1 MDEDDECRQYTLRLC
16 KMSKLELLQQY
27 KNDVNNLRKCANQ
40 LDFSDRELTKIF
52 KECFRILDQED
63 STSKQNATNAQK
75 YFSTIVK
82 IFLIF
87 TLVSVCIY
95 ILLNVHQP
103 TSSLVLRNV
112 QGLIYPGL
120 KVLRFLS
127 VPIIKQYPSLT
138 GLYDESCL
146 VENPFFYVA
155 DMECWPC
162 ENVHSVMDLTGF
174 DNHSLYQTGA
184 PYIVKTV
191 QKEVLMETL
200 QKLYTENKHTFGA
213 EANNIKSNN
222 SSVNSLEEL
231 FDNGVKSS
239 THVSWRINKM
249 SPGRLIRSLFPRPYI
264 ISEWSGQSIE
274 RYVMIDGPKA
284 SPYTLPNPECSYVIV
299 IQGSGE
305 RTIILKPSKECGN
318 ICRTVSVIL
327 KPSYV
332 LWYNWWYWRP
342 ISLPTENSTET
353 SVSYV
358 SSYC

>member
-138 GLYDESCL
+138 G
-146 VENPFFYVA
+146 
-155 DMECWPC
+155 
-162 ENVHSVMDLTGF
+162 
-174 DNHSLYQTGA
+174 
-184 PYIVKTV
+184 
-191 QKEVLMETL
+191 
-200 QKLYTENKHTFGA
+200 
-213 EANNIKSNN
+213 
-222 SSVNSLEEL
+222 SS
-231 FDNGVKSS
+231 F
-239 THVSWRINKM
+239 
-249 SPGRLIRSLFPRPYI
+249 RSI
-264 ISEWSGQSIE
+264 I
-274 RYVMIDGPKA
+274 
-284 SPYTLPNPECSYVIV
+284 
-299 IQGSGE
+299 
-305 RTIILKPSKECGN
+305 II
-318 ICRTVSVIL
+318 
-327 KPSYV
+327 
-332 LWYNWWYWRP
+332 
-342 ISLPTENSTET
+342 
-353 SVSYV
+353 
-358 SSYC
+358 

>member
-1 MDEDDECRQYTLRLC
+1 
-16 KMSKLELLQQY
+16 MSKLELLQQY

-138 GLYDESCL
+138 G
-146 VENPFFYVA
+146 
-155 DMECWPC
+155 
-162 ENVHSVMDLTGF
+162 
-174 DNHSLYQTGA
+174 
-184 PYIVKTV
+184 
-191 QKEVLMETL
+191 
-200 QKLYTENKHTFGA
+200 
-213 EANNIKSNN
+213 
-222 SSVNSLEEL
+222 SS
-231 FDNGVKSS
+231 F
-239 THVSWRINKM
+239 
-249 SPGRLIRSLFPRPYI
+249 RSI
-264 ISEWSGQSIE
+264 I
-274 RYVMIDGPKA
+274 
-284 SPYTLPNPECSYVIV
+284 
-299 IQGSGE
+299 
-305 RTIILKPSKECGN
+305 II
-318 ICRTVSVIL
+318 
-327 KPSYV
+327 
-332 LWYNWWYWRP
+332 
-342 ISLPTENSTET
+342 
-353 SVSYV
+353 
-358 SSYC
+358 

>member
-1 MDEDDECRQYTLRLC
+1 
-16 KMSKLELLQQY
+16 MSKLELLQQY

-138 GLYDESCL
+138 G
-146 VENPFFYVA
+146 
-155 DMECWPC
+155 
-162 ENVHSVMDLTGF
+162 
-174 DNHSLYQTGA
+174 
-184 PYIVKTV
+184 
-191 QKEVLMETL
+191 
-200 QKLYTENKHTFGA
+200 
-213 EANNIKSNN
+213 
-222 SSVNSLEEL
+222 NSL
-231 FDNGVKSS
+231 
-239 THVSWRINKM
+239 
-249 SPGRLIRSLFPRPYI
+249 
-264 ISEWSGQSIE
+264 
-274 RYVMIDGPKA
+274 
-284 SPYTLPNPECSYVIV
+284 
-299 IQGSGE
+299 
-305 RTIILKPSKECGN
+305 
-318 ICRTVSVIL
+318 
-327 KPSYV
+327 
-332 LWYNWWYWRP
+332 
-342 ISLPTENSTET
+342 
-353 SVSYV
+353 
-358 SSYC
+358 

>member
-63 STSKQNATNAQK
+63 SNSKQNGTNAQK

-138 GLYDESCL
+138 G
-146 VENPFFYVA
+146 
-155 DMECWPC
+155 
-162 ENVHSVMDLTGF
+162 
-174 DNHSLYQTGA
+174 
-184 PYIVKTV
+184 
-191 QKEVLMETL
+191 
-200 QKLYTENKHTFGA
+200 
-213 EANNIKSNN
+213 
-222 SSVNSLEEL
+222 SS
-231 FDNGVKSS
+231 F
-239 THVSWRINKM
+239 R
-249 SPGRLIRSLFPRPYI
+249 
-264 ISEWSGQSIE
+264 
-274 RYVMIDGPKA
+274 
-284 SPYTLPNPECSYVIV
+284 
-299 IQGSGE
+299 
-305 RTIILKPSKECGN
+305 
-318 ICRTVSVIL
+318 
-327 KPSYV
+327 
-332 LWYNWWYWRP
+332 
-342 ISLPTENSTET
+342 
-353 SVSYV
+353 
-358 SSYC
+358 

>member
-1 MDEDDECRQYTLRLC
+1 
-16 KMSKLELLQQY
+16 MSKLELLQQY

-138 GLYDESCL
+138 GS
-146 VENPFFYVA
+146 
-155 DMECWPC
+155 
-162 ENVHSVMDLTGF
+162 
-174 DNHSLYQTGA
+174 SL
-184 PYIVKTV
+184 
-191 QKEVLMETL
+191 
-200 QKLYTENKHTFGA
+200 
-213 EANNIKSNN
+213 
-222 SSVNSLEEL
+222 
-231 FDNGVKSS
+231 
-239 THVSWRINKM
+239 
-249 SPGRLIRSLFPRPYI
+249 
-264 ISEWSGQSIE
+264 
-274 RYVMIDGPKA
+274 
-284 SPYTLPNPECSYVIV
+284 
-299 IQGSGE
+299 
-305 RTIILKPSKECGN
+305 
-318 ICRTVSVIL
+318 
-327 KPSYV
+327 
-332 LWYNWWYWRP
+332 
-342 ISLPTENSTET
+342 
-353 SVSYV
+353 
-358 SSYC
+358 